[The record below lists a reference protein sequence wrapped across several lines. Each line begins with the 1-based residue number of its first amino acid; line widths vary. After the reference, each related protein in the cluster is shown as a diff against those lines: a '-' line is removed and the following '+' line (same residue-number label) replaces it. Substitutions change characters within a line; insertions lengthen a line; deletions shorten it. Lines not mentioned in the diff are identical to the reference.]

1 MEFSGTNT
9 ITLSRDAIKAIV
21 MHTLKPLLGDARIT
35 SCEVNSYPTR
45 VEITFTSDPEPAAEV
60 VQIKDAA

>member
-21 MHTLKPLLGDARIT
+21 MQQLQPLLGSARIT
-35 SCEVNSYPTR
+35 SCEMNSYPTR
-45 VEITFTSDPEPAAEV
+45 LEVTFTTDPEPAAEV
-60 VQIKDAA
+60 VQIKDAV